1 METNGGIV
9 KRNIKQLKIRYSQNI
24 IFIVQEYLVNIGLG
38 NFVILMMQKDHDD
51 IEFGL
56 GLEPSRNKKIIQ
68 DSAKLCG
75 VYLEVNSTFS
85 LTKW

>member
-1 METNGGIV
+1 MQALQKVTKSAGSLLTQFRKEKRLAMQTNGGIV
-9 KRNIKQLKIRYSQNI
+9 KRKIKQLKIRYSQNI

-56 GLEPSRNKKIIQ
+56 GL
-68 DSAKLCG
+68 
-75 VYLEVNSTFS
+75 
-85 LTKW
+85 